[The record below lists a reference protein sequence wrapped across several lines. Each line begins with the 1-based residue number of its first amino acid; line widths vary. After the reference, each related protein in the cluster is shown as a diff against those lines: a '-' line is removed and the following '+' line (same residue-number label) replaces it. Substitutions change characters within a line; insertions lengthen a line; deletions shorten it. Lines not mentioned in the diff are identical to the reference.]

1 MKISSTICLFSI
13 VLSLQAHAGLPE
25 SSFVEKDK
33 LTSPVHFQNS
43 KCIFVQQKNKVAT
56 YPSFFFNTSSLNAEY
71 VSGLHR
77 KETSVVTNIL
87 NWDLKVKFRLNRNMN
102 IIFSYN

>member
-1 MKISSTICLFSI
+1 MKISKTIHLFFI
-13 VLSLQAHAGLPE
+13 LLSLQATAGLPE
-25 SSFVEKDK
+25 SSFTEKDK

-43 KCIFVQQKNKVAT
+43 KRIFVQQKNKVAAS
-56 YPSFFFNTSSLNAEY
+56 PSFFFNTSSLNAEY
-71 VSGLHR
+71 VSGLHK
-77 KETSVVTNIL
+77 KENSAVTSIL